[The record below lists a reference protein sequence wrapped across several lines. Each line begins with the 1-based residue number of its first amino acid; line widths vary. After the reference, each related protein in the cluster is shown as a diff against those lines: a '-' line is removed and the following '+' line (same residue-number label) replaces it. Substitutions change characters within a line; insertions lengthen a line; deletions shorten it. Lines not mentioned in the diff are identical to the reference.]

1 MFCAPVFCLIQWF
14 FSLHK
19 SSSCSWRV
27 RRFAVPWSSRWS
39 WTLHLFL
46 GLPIFLRPFGL
57 YCSACFGSL
66 FVSILCT
73 CCSHFFWY
81 STKRKVINLLYEVK
95 FVSSTAQSEH
105 FEHHEHN
112 GSFNLTNLILCLH
125 LNYTQNRDWFSH
137 YVILWMK
144 QRPGCA
150 IQSNQHSQTWLSAS
164 LWENLL
170 IKHEAFWVTNLHSVI
185 ACYQISGEM
194 FCRHVYPRK

>member
-57 YCSACFGSL
+57 YCSVWFGSL

-73 CCSHFFWY
+73 LCRQILHRVHKGYGRVTLGNAAKTAADGREGKGESPAPWICAHSAKGAHPY
-81 STKRKVINLLYEVK
+81 RKACRSRGIKVAAPPLLTVRRAGNLSRGHQDTRLILKRKKRTDSILLYNINK
-95 FVSSTAQSEH
+95 
-105 FEHHEHN
+105 
-112 GSFNLTNLILCLH
+112 
-125 LNYTQNRDWFSH
+125 
-137 YVILWMK
+137 
-144 QRPGCA
+144 
-150 IQSNQHSQTWLSAS
+150 
-164 LWENLL
+164 
-170 IKHEAFWVTNLHSVI
+170 
-185 ACYQISGEM
+185 EM
-194 FCRHVYPRK
+194 HIF